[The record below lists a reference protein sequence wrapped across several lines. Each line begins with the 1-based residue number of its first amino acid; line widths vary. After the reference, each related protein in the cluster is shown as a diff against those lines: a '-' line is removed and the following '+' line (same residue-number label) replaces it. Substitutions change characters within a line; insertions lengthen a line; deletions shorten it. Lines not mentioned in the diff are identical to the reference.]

1 MLGSVEVRD
10 GAGCLVEVSGARL
23 RALLALL
30 ALRPGQ
36 VAGVGYLIDELW
48 ESHPPDGAANAL
60 QALVSRLRRALPD
73 GVVGSRPG
81 GYQLAVDRDEVDV
94 FRFERLAGQ
103 GRALLAAGDPASAAA
118 TLREA
123 LALWRGPAFADAGES
138 ETVRA
143 AVIRVDELRLAVTE
157 ARIDADLRLGSSGA
171 APALV
176 AELEGLLAAH
186 PVRETLSGLLMRA
199 LAAAGRRGAA
209 LEVYER
215 VRERLA
221 DQLGA
226 DPPAELAA
234 LHLEILRANE
244 VATAAPSSNRD
255 AGGRT
260 AGGPEVGNEGNGG
273 VAVSVRR
280 TNLRAELTSFVGRE
294 ADLERVGALL
304 REHRLVTLTGP
315 GGAGKTRLAAEAA
328 RAALGRLTGGVWLA
342 ELAPVTDPAEVAP
355 TVLGAFG
362 LREQALLY
370 PGRAIGGATGKRA
383 ANTAG
388 GAVDRVRGKRD
399 GSGNGAGDGV
409 RGTAADAL
417 DRLVAALAGR
427 RALLVLDNCEHLV
440 AAAATLAD
448 RVLAGCPEI
457 RILATS
463 REPLNIN
470 GETLWP
476 VGPLGLPPDRTVA
489 PDRLAPERVTVDW
502 AGPEPTVHGEAAAE
516 VRSYASVELF
526 EQRARAVNPG
536 FSVTPANAEAVQRIC
551 RALDGMP
558 LAIELAAARMRSMT
572 AEQVAARLD
581 DRFRLL
587 TGGSRTA
594 LPRHQT
600 LRAVVDWSWDLLEG
614 GERALLRRLS
624 IFAGGGTLEAIE
636 QVCAGSAVAAEA
648 VAAEAV
654 AAVAAETGPTAAGSA
669 VTGSAVAAEDVF
681 DLLAAL
687 VDKSLLIVRH
697 SQDGPRYRMLEIIR
711 AYGVERLAEAGETKE
726 VRRRHAAYF
735 LWLAEAGQH
744 ALLGGGQLEWLRRLA
759 AEQDNLHAAVRGAV
773 AARDAETAAGLIGAS
788 GMYWW
793 LRGLKVEGGDLAIDI
808 LGLIDRLTD
817 AERTEIFRDDASRDR
832 LAMAYAIGG
841 MLTFDS
847 ERSGLAVGWLLTAT
861 TVLDQIVG
869 EGNPLLQLAA
879 PLGRLVGGDG
889 LGFPRVFDQAVDYPH
904 PWVSAVARLLRGQVE
919 LNVGAVEAAEADF
932 RAAEEV
938 LAEVGERWGM
948 GVSLSSLATLAGWRG
963 EYATAIT
970 YDERT
975 LALVAELG
983 SAEDEIQA
991 RLNYARDLWLAGGTE
1006 RERSRA
1012 ELARA
1017 LRDADEL
1024 GWPEVTANAAYTA
1037 GHLARLEGDLDA
1049 ALAHLTRGAEIAA
1062 RPGLPGQLAA
1072 LIGGALGYL
1081 AAETGDLTTA
1091 RARHDRALR
1100 AALATGDGPVVAQV
1114 LAGLADLALREG
1126 DPMRAATLLGA
1137 SEGVRGTR
1145 DRSVSDEFRLA
1156 ETVRGALTS
1165 AEWDAAFQRG
1175 RGATL
1180 ATLDAVLTPDAGARG
1195 PRAARTPQ

>member
-10 GAGCLVEVSGARL
+10 GAGRLVEVSGARL

-143 AVIRVDELRLAVTE
+143 AVIRLDELRLAVTE
-157 ARIDADLRLGSSGA
+157 ARIEADLRLGSSGA

-234 LHLEILRANE
+234 LHLEILRTDE
-244 VATAAPSSNRD
+244 VPSAAPSSD
-255 AGGRT
+255 
-260 AGGPEVGNEGNGG
+260 
-273 VAVSVRR
+273 RR
-280 TNLRAELTSFVGRE
+280 AYGETNLRAELTSFVGRE

-304 REHRLVTLTGP
+304 SEHRLVTLIGP
-315 GGAGKTRLAAEAA
+315 GGAGKTRLAVEAA
-328 RAALGRLTGGVWLA
+328 RSALGALNGGALTHRANADGSSADGAHADGALSGGVWLA
-342 ELAPVTDPAEVAP
+342 ELAPVTDPAEVAA

-370 PGRAIGGATGKRA
+370 TGRAIGGA
-383 ANTAG
+383 AG
-388 GAVDRVRGKRD
+388 G
-399 GSGNGAGDGV
+399 
-409 RGTAADAL
+409 RGTEADAL
-417 DRLVAALAGR
+417 ERLVAALATR

-440 AAAATLAD
+440 GAAATLAD
-448 RVLAGCPEI
+448 RVLAACPGI

-476 VGPLGLPPDRTVA
+476 VGPLGLPPDR
-489 PDRLAPERVTVDW
+489 
-502 AGPEPTVHGEAAAE
+502 AAAE
-516 VRSYASVELF
+516 ARSYASVELF
-526 EQRARAVNPG
+526 EQRARAVSPG
-536 FSVTPANAEAVQRIC
+536 FSVTAANAEAVQRIC

-600 LRAVVDWSWDLLEG
+600 LRAVVDWSWDLLDE

-624 IFAGGGTLEAIE
+624 VFAGGGTLEAIE
-636 QVCAGSAVAAEA
+636 QVCAGLPVGGPAVAGPA
-648 VAAEAV
+648 VA
-654 AAVAAETGPTAAGSA
+654 T
-669 VTGSAVAAEDVF
+669 EDVF

-697 SQDGPRYRMLEIIR
+697 TQDGPRYRMLEIIR
-711 AYGVERLAEAGETKE
+711 AYGRERLDEAGETEE

-735 LWLAEAGQH
+735 LRLAESSQH
-744 ALLGGGQLEWLRRLA
+744 ALLGAGQLEWLRRLA
-759 AEQDNLHAAVRGAV
+759 AEQDNLHASVRGAV

-793 LRGLKVEGGDLAIDI
+793 LRSLKVEGGDLAVDV
-808 LGLIDRLTD
+808 LGLVDALTD
-817 AERTEIFRDDASRDR
+817 AERAEIFHDDGSRDR
-832 LAMAYAIGG
+832 LAMAYAICG

-847 ERSGLAVGWLLTAT
+847 ERSGMAAGWLLNATA
-861 TVLDQIVG
+861 LLGEIAG

-879 PLGRLVGGDG
+879 PLARLVAGDG
-889 LGFPRVFDQAVDYPH
+889 LAFPRVFDQAVDYPH
-904 PWVSAVARLLRGQVE
+904 PWISAVARVLRGQVE
-919 LNVGAVEAAEADF
+919 LNVGAVQAAEADF
-932 RAAEEV
+932 RAAEQV
-938 LAEVGERWGM
+938 LAEVGERWGTA
-948 GVSLSSLATLAGWRG
+948 VSLSSLATLAGWRG
-963 EYATAIT
+963 EYAAAVT
-970 YDERT
+970 YDER
-975 LALVAELG
+975 ALVLMTELG
-983 SAEDEIQA
+983 SAEDEVQT
-991 RLNYARDLWLAGGTE
+991 RLNLARDLWLAGGSE

-1012 ELARA
+1012 VLARA
-1017 LRDADEL
+1017 LRDADKL
-1024 GWPEVTANAAYTA
+1024 GWPEVSANAAYTA
-1037 GHLARLEGDLDA
+1037 GNLARMEGDLDA
-1049 ALAHLTRGAEIAA
+1049 ARAQLVRAAEIAA
-1062 RPGLPGQLAA
+1062 TPGLPGQLAA
-1072 LIGGALGYL
+1072 VIGSSLGYL
-1081 AAETGDLTTA
+1081 DAAASDLATA
-1091 RARHDRALR
+1091 RERHDRAVR
-1100 AALATGDGPVVAQV
+1100 AAVGTGDGPVVAQV
-1114 LAGLADLALREG
+1114 LAGLADLAMREG
-1126 DPMRAATLLGA
+1126 DPVRAATLLGA
-1137 SEGVRGTR
+1137 SEGVRGTS
-1145 DRSVSDEFRLA
+1145 DRSILDEFRVA
-1156 ETVRGALTS
+1156 EAVRGALTS
-1165 AEWDAAFQRG
+1165 ADWDGAFQRG

-1195 PRAARTPQ
+1195 PRAARTPP

>member
-1 MLGSVEVRD
+1 MLGSVEVHD
-10 GAGCLVEVSGARL
+10 GAGCLIEVSGARL

-73 GVVGSRPG
+73 GVVGSRPA
-81 GYQLAVDRDEVDV
+81 GYQLAVGRDEVDV

-103 GRALLAAGDPASAAA
+103 GRALLAAGDQASAAA

-143 AVIRVDELRLAVTE
+143 AVIRLDELRLAVTE
-157 ARIDADLRLGSSGA
+157 ARIEADLRLGSSGA
-171 APALV
+171 ASALV

-234 LHLEILRANE
+234 LHLEILRTDE
-244 VATAAPSSNRD
+244 VASAAPSSD
-255 AGGRT
+255 
-260 AGGPEVGNEGNGG
+260 
-273 VAVSVRR
+273 RR
-280 TNLRAELTSFVGRE
+280 AYGETNLRAELTSFVGRE

-304 REHRLVTLTGP
+304 SEHRLVTLIGP
-315 GGAGKTRLAAEAA
+315 GGAGKTRLAVEAA
-328 RAALGRLTGGVWLA
+328 RSALGALNGGALTHRANADGSSADGAHADGALSGGVWLA

-370 PGRAIGGATGKRA
+370 TGRAIGGA
-383 ANTAG
+383 AG
-388 GAVDRVRGKRD
+388 G
-399 GSGNGAGDGV
+399 
-409 RGTAADAL
+409 RGTEPDAL
-417 DRLVAALAGR
+417 ERLVAALATR

-440 AAAATLAD
+440 GAAAMLAD
-448 RVLAGCPEI
+448 RVLAGCPGI

-476 VGPLGLPPDRTVA
+476 VGPLALPPDRAV
-489 PDRLAPERVTVDW
+489 
-502 AGPEPTVHGEAAAE
+502 AE

-526 EQRARAVNPG
+526 EQRAGAVSPG
-536 FSVTPANAEAVQRIC
+536 FSVTGANAGAVHRIC

-600 LRAVVDWSWDLLEG
+600 LRAVVDWSWDLLDE

-624 IFAGGGTLEAIE
+624 VFAGGGTLDAAV
-636 QVCAGSAVAAEA
+636 QVCAGLPVGGPAVAGLA
-648 VAAEAV
+648 VAEPAV
-654 AAVAAETGPTAAGSA
+654 AGPGVAGPGVAGP
-669 VTGSAVAAEDVF
+669 VVATEDVF

-687 VDKSLLIVRH
+687 VDKSLLVVRH
-697 SQDGPRYRMLEIIR
+697 TQDGPRYRMLEIIR
-711 AYGVERLAEAGETKE
+711 AYGRERLAEAGETEE

-735 LWLAEAGQH
+735 LRLAESSQH
-744 ALLGGGQLEWLRRLA
+744 SLLGAGQLEWLLRLA

-793 LRGLKVEGGDLAIDI
+793 LRSLKVEGGDLAVDV
-808 LGLIDRLTD
+808 LGLVDALTD
-817 AERTEIFRDDASRDR
+817 AERAEIFHDDASRDR
-832 LAMAYAIGG
+832 LAMAYAICG

-847 ERSGLAVGWLLTAT
+847 ERSGMAAGWLLNATA
-861 TVLDQIVG
+861 LLGEIAG

-879 PLGRLVGGDG
+879 PLARLVAGDG
-889 LGFPRVFDQAVDYPH
+889 LAFPRVFDQAVDYPH
-904 PWVSAVARLLRGQVE
+904 PWISAVARVLRGQVE
-919 LNVGAVEAAEADF
+919 LNVGAVQAAEADF
-932 RAAEEV
+932 RVAEQV

-948 GVSLSSLATLAGWRG
+948 AVSLSSLATVAGWRG
-963 EYATAIT
+963 EYAAAVT
-970 YDERT
+970 YDER
-975 LALVAELG
+975 ALVLMTELG
-983 SAEDEIQA
+983 STEDEVQT
-991 RLNYARDLWLAGGTE
+991 RLNLARDLWLAGGSE

-1012 ELARA
+1012 VLARA
-1017 LRDADEL
+1017 LRDADKL
-1024 GWPEVTANAAYTA
+1024 GWPEVSANAAYTA
-1037 GHLARLEGDLDA
+1037 GNLARMEGDLDA
-1049 ALAHLTRGAEIAA
+1049 ARAQLVRAAEIAA
-1062 RPGLPGQLAA
+1062 TPGLPGQLAA
-1072 LIGGALGYL
+1072 VISSSLGYL
-1081 AAETGDLTTA
+1081 DAAAGDLPTA
-1091 RARHDRALR
+1091 RDRHDRAVQ
-1100 AALATGDGPVVAQV
+1100 AALGTSDGPVVAQV
-1114 LAGLADLALREG
+1114 LAGLADLAMREG
-1126 DPMRAATLLGA
+1126 DPVRAATLLGA
-1137 SEGVRGTR
+1137 SEGVRGTS
-1145 DRSVSDEFRLA
+1145 DRSILDEFRVA
-1156 ETVRGALTS
+1156 EAVRGALTS
-1165 AEWDAAFQRG
+1165 ADWDDAFQRG

-1195 PRAARTPQ
+1195 PRAARTPP

>member
-48 ESHPPDGAANAL
+48 ESRPPDGAANAL
-60 QALVSRLRRALPD
+60 QALVSRLRRALPG

-81 GYQLAVDRDEVDV
+81 GYQLAVDRDQVDV

-103 GRALLAAGDPASAAA
+103 GRALLAAGDPASAAL

-123 LALWRGPAFADAGES
+123 LALWRGPALADAGES

-143 AVIRVDELRLAVTE
+143 AVIRLDELRLAVTE
-157 ARIDADLRLGSSGA
+157 ARIEADLRLGSSAA

-186 PVRETLSGLLMRA
+186 PTRETLSGLLMRA

-221 DQLGA
+221 DELGA

-234 LHLEILRANE
+234 LHLEILRAGE
-244 VATAAPSSNRD
+244 VTSSTPSID
-255 AGGRT
+255 GAAGGRT
-260 AGGPEVGNEGNGG
+260 AGGPGVGGEGDGG
-273 VAVSVRR
+273 GAVGEQR

-294 ADLERVGALL
+294 ADLERVGTLL
-304 REHRLVTLTGP
+304 SEHRLVTLTGP
-315 GGAGKTRLAAEAA
+315 GGAGKTRLAVEAA
-328 RAALGRLTGGVWLA
+328 RAALEGLSGGVWVA
-342 ELAPVTDPAEVAP
+342 ELAPVADPAEVAP

-370 PGRAIGGATGKRA
+370 AGRAMSGA
-383 ANTAG
+383 AG
-388 GAVDRVRGKRD
+388 G
-399 GSGNGAGDGV
+399 
-409 RGTAADAL
+409 RGTEADAL
-417 DRLVAALAGR
+417 ERLVGALAAR

-440 AAAATLAD
+440 GAAATLAD
-448 RVLAGCPEI
+448 RVLAGCPGM

-476 VGPLGLPPDRTVA
+476 VGPLELPPDRG
-489 PDRLAPERVTVDW
+489 
-502 AGPEPTVHGEAAAE
+502 AGGRP
-516 VRSYASVELF
+516 YASVALF
-526 EQRARAVNPG
+526 EERARSVSPG
-536 FSVTPANAEAVQRIC
+536 FSVTGGNAEAVHRIC

-600 LRAVVDWSWDLLEG
+600 LRAVVDWSWDLLDE

-624 IFAGGGTLEAIE
+624 VFAGGGTLEAIE
-636 QVCAGSAVAAEA
+636 QVCAGSAVAGSA
-648 VAAEAV
+648 
-654 AAVAAETGPTAAGSA
+654 GAGSA
-669 VTGSAVAAEDVF
+669 GAGSAGALAVEDVF

-697 SQDGPRYRMLEIIR
+697 SQDGARYRMLEIIR
-711 AYGVERLAEAGETKE
+711 AYGRERLAEAGETEE

-735 LWLAEAGQH
+735 LRLAESSQQP
-744 ALLGGGQLEWLRRLA
+744 LLGAGQLEWLRTLA

-793 LRGLKVEGGDLAIDI
+793 LRSLKVEGGDLAVDV
-808 LGLIDRLTD
+808 LALVDALTD
-817 AERTEIFRDDASRDR
+817 VERAEIFHDDGSRDR
-832 LAMAYAIGG
+832 LAMAYAICG

-847 ERSGLAVGWLLTAT
+847 ERSGMAAGWLLNAAA
-861 TVLDQIVG
+861 LLGEIAG

-879 PLGRLVGGDG
+879 PLARLVAGDG
-889 LGFPRVFDQAVDYPH
+889 LGFPRVFDQAVGYPH
-904 PWVSAVARLLRGQVE
+904 PWISAVARVLRGQVE
-919 LNVGAVEAAEADF
+919 LNVGAVQAAEADF
-932 RAAEEV
+932 RAAEQV
-938 LAEVGERWGM
+938 LAEVGERWGTA
-948 GVSLSSLATLAGWRG
+948 VSLSSLATLAGWRG
-963 EYATAIT
+963 EYAAAVT
-970 YDERT
+970 YDER
-975 LALVAELG
+975 ALVLMTELG
-983 SAEDEIQA
+983 SAEDEVQT
-991 RLNYARDLWLAGGTE
+991 RLNLARDLWLAGGSE

-1012 ELARA
+1012 VLARA
-1017 LRDADEL
+1017 LRDADKL
-1024 GWPEVTANAAYTA
+1024 GWPEVSANAAYTA
-1037 GHLARLEGDLDA
+1037 GNLARMEGDVDA
-1049 ALAHLTRGAEIAA
+1049 ARAQLVRAAEIAA
-1062 RPGLPGQLAA
+1062 TPGLPGQLAA
-1072 LIGGALGYL
+1072 VIGSSLGYL
-1081 AAETGDLTTA
+1081 DAAAGDLATA
-1091 RARHDRALR
+1091 RDRHDRAVR
-1100 AALATGDGPVVAQV
+1100 AALGTGDGPVVAQV
-1114 LAGLADLALREG
+1114 LAGLADLAMREG
-1126 DPMRAATLLGA
+1126 DPVRAATLLGA
-1137 SEGVRGTR
+1137 AEGVRGTS
-1145 DRSVSDEFRLA
+1145 DRSIPDEFRVA
-1156 ETVRGALTS
+1156 EAVRGALTP
-1165 AEWDAAFQRG
+1165 ADWDGAFQRG

-1195 PRAARTPQ
+1195 PRAARTPP

>member
-48 ESHPPDGAANAL
+48 ESHPPDGAGNAL

-73 GVVGSRPG
+73 GRVESRPG
-81 GYQLAVDRDEVDV
+81 GYRLAVERDQVDV
-94 FRFERLAGQ
+94 FRFETLAGE
-103 GRALLAAGDPASAAA
+103 GRALLAAGDPGSAGA

-123 LALWRGPAFADAGES
+123 LRLWRGPALADAGES

-143 AVIRVDELRLAVTE
+143 AVVRLEELRLAATE
-157 ARIDADLRLGSSGA
+157 ARIDADLRLGGPGV
-171 APALV
+171 APGLV

-221 DQLGA
+221 DELGA
-226 DPPAELAA
+226 DPSAELVA
-234 LHLEILRANE
+234 LHLEILRTGE
-244 VATAAPSSNRD
+244 VTGATPSSD
-255 AGGRT
+255 GAAGGRT
-260 AGGPEVGNEGNGG
+260 AGGLEVGGEGSGG
-273 VAVSVRR
+273 SSVSERR

-294 ADLERVGALL
+294 SDLERVGALL
-304 REHRLVTLTGP
+304 GEHRLVTLTGP
-315 GGAGKTRLAAEAA
+315 GGAGKTRLAVEAA
-328 RAALGRLTGGVWLA
+328 RGALGAVSGGVWLA
-342 ELAPVTDPAEVAP
+342 ELAPVADPGEVAP

-370 PGRAIGGATGKRA
+370 SGRAIGGA
-383 ANTAG
+383 G
-388 GAVDRVRGKRD
+388 G
-399 GSGNGAGDGV
+399 
-409 RGTAADAL
+409 RGTEADSL
-417 DRLVAALAGR
+417 ERLVAALATR
-427 RALLVLDNCEHLV
+427 QALLVLDNCEHLV
-440 AAAATLAD
+440 EAAATLAD
-448 RVLAGCPEI
+448 RVLAECPGM

-476 VGPLGLPPDRTVA
+476 VGPLELPPDRGAGVA
-489 PDRLAPERVTVDW
+489 A
-502 AGPEPTVHGEAAAE
+502 
-516 VRSYASVELF
+516 YASVALF
-526 EQRARAVNPG
+526 EQRARAVSPG
-536 FSVTPANAEAVQRIC
+536 FSVTAANAEAVHRIC

-600 LRAVVDWSWDLLEG
+600 LRAVVDWSWDLLDD

-624 IFAGGGTLEAIE
+624 VFAGGGTLEGAE
-636 QVCAGSAVAAEA
+636 QVCAGAGVA
-648 VAAEAV
+648 
-654 AAVAAETGPTAAGSA
+654 T
-669 VTGSAVAAEDVF
+669 EDVF

-687 VDKSLLIVRH
+687 VDKSLMIVRH
-697 SQDGPRYRMLEIIR
+697 TQDGPRYRMLEIIR
-711 AYGVERLAEAGETKE
+711 AYAVERLAEAGETEE

-735 LWLAEAGQH
+735 LRMAEAGQH
-744 ALLGGGQLEWLRRLA
+744 ALLGGGQLEWLRRLS

-793 LRGLKVEGGDLAIDI
+793 LRGLKVEGGDLAVDI
-808 LGLIDRLTD
+808 LGLIDELTD

-847 ERSGLAVGWLLTAT
+847 ERSGLAADWLLTAT
-861 TVLDQIVG
+861 TVLEQIVG
-869 EGNPLLQLAA
+869 EGSPLLQLAA
-879 PLGRLVGGDG
+879 PLGRLVAGDG
-889 LGFPRVFDQAVDYPH
+889 LSFPHVFDQAVDYPH
-904 PWVSAVARLLRGQVE
+904 PWISAVARLLRGQVE
-919 LNVGAVEAAEADF
+919 LNVGAVEAAEDDF
-932 RAAEEV
+932 RTAEEM
-938 LAEVGERWGM
+938 LAEVGERWGR
-948 GVSLSSLATLAGWRG
+948 GVALSSLATLAGWRG
-963 EYATAIT
+963 DYATAIA

-983 SAEDEIQA
+983 SSEDEIQA
-991 RLNYARDLWLAGGTE
+991 RLNFARDLWLAGGTE
-1006 RERSRA
+1006 RERSIA

-1017 LRDADEL
+1017 LREADEL

-1037 GHLARLEGDLDA
+1037 GHLARLEGDLDTA
-1049 ALAHLTRGAEIAA
+1049 RAHLTRGAEIAA

-1072 LIGGALGYL
+1072 LIGGGLGYL
-1081 AAETGDLTTA
+1081 AAETGDLATA
-1091 RARHDRALR
+1091 RGGHDRALQV
-1100 AALATGDGPVVAQV
+1100 ALATGDGPVVAQV
-1114 LAGLADLALREG
+1114 LVGLADLALREG
-1126 DPMRAATLLGA
+1126 DPVRAATLLGA

-1145 DRSVSDEFRLA
+1145 DRSISDEFLVTER
-1156 ETVRGALTS
+1156 VRGALTS
-1165 AEWDAAFQRG
+1165 AEWDDAVQRG
-1175 RGATL
+1175 RGVTL
-1180 ATLDAVLTPDAGARG
+1180 ATLDAVLTPGAGTRG
-1195 PRAARTPQ
+1195 PQAARTPR

>member
-10 GAGCLVEVSGARL
+10 GAGCSVEVSGARL

-36 VAGVGYLIDELW
+36 VAGVSYLIDELW

-60 QALVSRLRRALPD
+60 QALVSRLRRALPA

-81 GYQLAVDRDEVDV
+81 GYQLAVDRDQVDV
-94 FRFERLAGQ
+94 FRFEALAGQ
-103 GRALLAAGDPASAAA
+103 GRALLAAGDPASAAP

-123 LALWRGPAFADAGES
+123 LALWRGPALADAGES

-143 AVIRVDELRLAVTE
+143 AVIRLDELRLAATE
-157 ARIDADLRLGSSGA
+157 ARIEADLRLGSSGA

-209 LEVYER
+209 LEVYGR

-221 DQLGA
+221 DELGA
-226 DPPAELAA
+226 DPSAELAA
-234 LHLEILRANE
+234 LHVEILRANE
-244 VATAAPSSNRD
+244 VTSATPSGD
-255 AGGRT
+255 
-260 AGGPEVGNEGNGG
+260 
-273 VAVSVRR
+273 RR
-280 TNLRAELTSFVGRE
+280 PDGETNLRAELTSFVGRE

-304 REHRLVTLTGP
+304 AEHRLVTLTGP

-328 RAALGRLTGGVWLA
+328 RSALGTLTGGVWLA

-370 PGRAIGGATGKRA
+370 PGRAIGGAA
-383 ANTAG
+383 
-388 GAVDRVRGKRD
+388 
-399 GSGNGAGDGV
+399 GV
-409 RGTAADAL
+409 RGTEADAL

-448 RVLAGCPEI
+448 RVLAGCPGM
-457 RILATS
+457 RVLATS

-470 GETLWP
+470 GEALWP
-476 VGPLGLPPDRTVA
+476 VGPLELPPDR
-489 PDRLAPERVTVDW
+489 
-502 AGPEPTVHGEAAAE
+502 AAE
-516 VRSYASVELF
+516 GRSYASVALF

-536 FSVTPANAEAVQRIC
+536 FSVTPANAEAVRRIC

-614 GERALLRRLS
+614 GERALLRRVS
-624 IFAGGGTLEAIE
+624 VFAGGGTLEAIE
-636 QVCAGSAVAAEA
+636 QVCAG
-648 VAAEAV
+648 
-654 AAVAAETGPTAAGSA
+654 P
-669 VTGSAVAAEDVF
+669 AVAAEDVF
-681 DLLAAL
+681 DLLGAL
-687 VDKSLLIVRH
+687 VDKSLLVVRH
-697 SQDGPRYRMLEIIR
+697 TQDGPRYRMLEIIR
-711 AYGVERLAEAGETKE
+711 AYGVERLAEAGETEE

-735 LWLAEAGQH
+735 LRLAEAGQD

-759 AEQDNLHAAVRGAV
+759 AEQDNLHAAVRGAIAV
-773 AARDAETAAGLIGAS
+773 RDAETAAGLIGAS

-793 LRGLKVEGGDLAIDI
+793 LRGLKVEGGDLAVDI
-808 LGLIDRLTD
+808 LGLVDRLTD
-817 AERTEIFRDDASRDR
+817 AERTEIFSDDASRNR
-832 LAMAYAIGG
+832 LAMAYAFGG

-847 ERSGLAVGWLLTAT
+847 ERSGLAGDWLLTAT

-869 EGNPLLQLAA
+869 EGNPVLQLAA
-879 PLGRLVGGDG
+879 PLGRLVAGDG
-889 LGFPRVFDQAVDYPH
+889 LGFPRVFDQAVEYPH
-904 PWVSAVARLLRGQVE
+904 PWISAVARLLRGQVE
-919 LNVGAVEAAEADF
+919 LNVGAVDAAEADF
-932 RAAEEV
+932 RAAESV

-948 GVSLSSLATLAGWRG
+948 GVALSSLATLAGWRG
-963 EYATAIT
+963 EYATAIA

-991 RLNYARDLWLAGGTE
+991 RLNFARDLWLAGGTG

-1037 GHLARLEGDLDA
+1037 GHLARMEGDLDA
-1049 ALAHLTRGAEIAA
+1049 ARAHLTRGAEIAA

-1091 RARHDRALR
+1091 RARHDRALQ
-1100 AALATGDGPVVAQV
+1100 AALGTSDGPVVAQV
-1114 LAGLADLALREG
+1114 LTGLADLALRED
-1126 DPMRAATLLGA
+1126 DPVRAATLLGA
-1137 SEGVRGTR
+1137 SEGLRGTR
-1145 DRSVSDEFRLA
+1145 DRSISDEFRVA
-1156 ETVRGALTS
+1156 EAVRGTLTS
-1165 AEWDAAFQRG
+1165 AEWDDAFQRG
-1175 RGATL
+1175 RGVTL

-1195 PRAARTPQ
+1195 PRAARTPR

>member
-1 MLGSVEVRD
+1 MLGPVEVRD

-23 RALLALL
+23 RALLVLL

-36 VAGVGYLIDELW
+36 VVPAGYLIDELW
-48 ESHPPDGAANAL
+48 ESSAPAGAANAL

-73 GVVGSRPG
+73 DVLSSRSG
-81 GYQLAVDRDEVDV
+81 GYQLTLDRDRIDV
-94 FRFERLAGQ
+94 FRFEWLAEQ
-103 GRALLAAGDPASAAA
+103 GRALLAAGDPAAAA
-118 TLREA
+118 AALREA
-123 LALWRGPAFADAGES
+123 LELWRGPALADAGES
-138 ETVRA
+138 EAVRA
-143 AVIRVDELRLAVTE
+143 ALVRLDELRLAATE
-157 ARIDADLRLGSSGA
+157 ARIDAELRLGSPGT
-171 APALV
+171 APPLV
-176 AELEGLLAAH
+176 ADLEGLLAAH
-186 PVRETLSGLLMRA
+186 PLRETVAGLLMRA

-209 LEVYER
+209 LTVYEQMR
-215 VRERLA
+215 KRLA
-221 DQLGA
+221 DELGA
-226 DPPAELAA
+226 DPSAELAA
-234 LHLEILRANE
+234 VHLEILRADE
-244 VATAAPSSNRD
+244 G
-255 AGGRT
+255 AGGAG
-260 AGGPEVGNEGNGG
+260 AGGESGDGRVVRSAGTDGDPGG
-273 VAVSVRR
+273 EWR

-315 GGAGKTRLAAEAA
+315 GGAGKTRLAVEAA
-328 RAALGRLTGGVWLA
+328 RAALGRVTGGVWLV
-342 ELAPVTDPAEVAP
+342 ELAPVTDPADVAP
-355 TVLGAFG
+355 TTLAAFG
-362 LREQALLY
+362 LREQALMY
-370 PGRAIGGATGKRA
+370 PGRAIIGG
-383 ANTAG
+383 
-388 GAVDRVRGKRD
+388 
-399 GSGNGAGDGV
+399 GDGV
-409 RGTAADAL
+409 RGAEADAL
-417 DRLVAALAGR
+417 DRLVGALAGR

-440 AAAATLAD
+440 ATAATLAD
-448 RVLAGCPEI
+448 RVLAGCPEM

-470 GETLWP
+470 GEALWP
-476 VGPLGLPPDRTVA
+476 VGPLELPPDRA
-489 PDRLAPERVTVDW
+489 
-502 AGPEPTVHGEAAAE
+502 AGA
-516 VRSYASVELF
+516 RSYASVSLF

-572 AEQVAARLD
+572 AGQVAARLD

-600 LRAVVDWSWDLLEG
+600 LRAVVDWSWDLLES

-624 IFAGGGTLEAIE
+624 VFAGGGTLEAIE
-636 QVCAGSAVAAEA
+636 QVCAGPTVARPTVAAES
-648 VAAEAV
+648 
-654 AAVAAETGPTAAGSA
+654 GAAG
-669 VTGSAVAAEDVF
+669 AAEDVF

-697 SQDGPRYRMLEIIR
+697 TEDGPRYRMLEIIR
-711 AYGVERLAEAGETKE
+711 AYGAQRLAEAGETEE

-735 LWLAEAGQH
+735 LRLAEAGQH

-759 AEQDNLHAAVRGAV
+759 AEQDNLHAAARGAV
-773 AARDAETAAGLIGAS
+773 TARDAETAAGLIGAS

-793 LRGLKVEGGDLAIDI
+793 LRGLKVEGGDLAVDI

-817 AERTEIFRDDASRDR
+817 AERAGIFRDDASRNR

-847 ERSGLAVGWLLTAT
+847 ERSGLAADWLLAATA
-861 TVLDQIVG
+861 VHDQIVG

-879 PLGRLVGGDG
+879 PLARLVAGDG

-904 PWVSAVARLLRGQVE
+904 PWISGVARLLRGQVE

-938 LAEVGERWGM
+938 LAEVGERWAM

-963 EYATAIT
+963 EYATAIR

-991 RLNYARDLWLAGGTE
+991 RLNFARDLWLAGGTE
-1006 RERSRA
+1006 RERSRS

-1024 GWPEVTANAAYTA
+1024 GWPEVTGNAAYTA
-1037 GHLARLEGDLDA
+1037 GHLARMEGDLDA
-1049 ALAHLTRGAEIAA
+1049 ARAHLTRGAEIVA

-1072 LIGGALGYL
+1072 LIDSALGFL
-1081 AAETGDLTTA
+1081 AAATGDLTTA
-1091 RARHDRALR
+1091 RACHDRALQ
-1100 AALATGDGPVVAQV
+1100 AARPTSDGPVVAQV

-1126 DPMRAATLLGA
+1126 GPVRAATLLGA

-1145 DRSVSDEFRLA
+1145 DRSISDEFRVA
-1156 ETVRGALTS
+1156 EAVRGALTS

-1175 RGATL
+1175 RGVTL
-1180 ATLDAVLTPDAGARG
+1180 ATLDTVLTPDAGARA
-1195 PRAARTPQ
+1195 PRAVRTPR